1 MRFSD
6 IYGNEAVKQRLR
18 AMVDDDHIPHALL
31 LHGPTGTGKLAMA
44 RAFAQYLHCTDRR
57 DGEPCGKCPNCLA
70 HQSLNH
76 ADTYFVFPVIKQG
89 TSDKYI
95 AEWREFLTRY
105 RFESYQRWQAV
116 LKSENAQPMIYVTE
130 SESIIHKMNLAAF
143 TAPYKVMIIW
153 LPEKMNEGCANKLLK
168 IIEEPSSDSI
178 FVLVS
183 DDESKVLP
191 TIYSRVQ
198 RVEMKPVPTPEVARY
213 LEEAEAIDP
222 DTAMALAAI
231 AEGDIVAAEE
241 SLKLDSEQRDF
252 FTQFVDLMRKA
263 YSRDFKGLRQ
273 WSEKVSDY
281 KREKCCRFLE
291 ASARLLRENFIF
303 NVGDRSLC
311 YLRPEEAKFS
321 SRFAPFI
328 NERNVEAM
336 AAELDSALRDI
347 RGNANAKIV
356 LFHFSLN
363 IAKLIKA

>member
-44 RAFAQYLHCTDRR
+44 RAFAQYLHCTDRH

-95 AEWREFLTRY
+95 AEWRDFLTRY
-105 RFESYQRWQAV
+105 RFDSYQRWQAV